1 MRLRSLSGAL
11 CAAALLFAS
20 LSPLEAAPAYKV
32 LGFGDLPGW
41 TSDDQNDALNAF
53 RRSCARIMKLAPDA
67 PLDATTATSFYG
79 AARDWQGPCTQA
91 ASVRSGAGSARAFF
105 ERWFLPVS
113 FTGDKAGLF
122 TGYYEPEYRGALKQG
137 GVYQTPILS
146 IPADYR
152 PDAPYYTRTQI
163 ETGKVDAQRYAI
175 VWLADPVDAFFLHVQ
190 GSGRIR
196 LEGGRTLRVGFAAKN
211 NRPYTAV
218 GRVLLQQ
225 GALKPGEVSMQT
237 IRAWLEAHP
246 AQETALLRQN
256 DSYVF
261 FRVLTDVPSELGPLG
276 SEGTHLTPG
285 RSLAVD
291 RRFHP
296 MGSPVWLDASA
307 VPVPFNDGVN
317 KPMQRLVIAQDAGTA
332 ITGRQRG
339 DVFWGAGPEAADIA
353 GRMQSPGAL
362 VALVPR
368 SALGKE

>member
-1 MRLRSLSGAL
+1 MLLRFLSGVL
-11 CAAALLFAS
+11 CIALLMSAS
-20 LSPLEAAPAYKV
+20 LSPLAATPAYEV
-32 LGFGDLPGW
+32 LSFDNLPGW
-41 TSDDQNDALNAF
+41 RSDNQSDALNAF

-67 PLDATTATSFYG
+67 PLDATTATGFYG
-79 AARDWQGPCTQA
+79 AARDWRGPCTQA
-91 ASVRSGAGSARAFF
+91 ASVRSGAGPARVFF

-113 FTGDKAGLF
+113 FSDDKTGLF

-152 PDAPYYTRTQI
+152 PDAPYYTRTDI
-163 ETGKVDAQRYAI
+163 ETGKVDAKRYAI

-211 NRPYTAV
+211 NRPYTAI

-225 GALKPGEVSMQT
+225 GVLKPGQVSMQT

-246 AQETALLRQN
+246 AQETALLRKN

-261 FRVLTDVPSELGPLG
+261 FRVLTDVPLELGPLG
-276 SEGTHLTPG
+276 SEGIHLTPG

-307 VPVPFNDGVN
+307 VPVPFNKDAN
-317 KPMQRLVIAQDAGTA
+317 KPLQRLLIAQDAGTA
-332 ITGRQRG
+332 IAGRQRG
-339 DVFWGAGPEAADIA
+339 DVFWGAGPEAADVA
-353 GRMQSPGAL
+353 GRMQSPGTL